1 MQGYQD
7 YPNHGRGKKRR
18 ALAANAQSAVPAWGS
33 YIRREGSCH
42 FPLPRQLCLHQAH
55 DSQIY
60 ERCNLCPEKC
70 RCSATPELMNKVCLW
85 ADTSKKRPGFQL
97 HSNFSKLAP
106 LERTQMGWPTIT
118 YNSAKH
124 QSSYM
129 PREGQIQFKDLSCS
143 QVIQSH
149 C

>member
-18 ALAANAQSAVPAWGS
+18 ALAANAQSAVPAGGS

-85 ADTSKKRPGFQL
+85 ADTSKKGLAFSCTAIFLNWLHLRGFKWGGQPSPTTLQNISL
-97 HSNFSKLAP
+97 HTCPVKARYNLKTFPAP
-106 LERTQMGWPTIT
+106 R
-118 YNSAKH
+118 
-124 QSSYM
+124 
-129 PREGQIQFKDLSCS
+129 
-143 QVIQSH
+143 
-149 C
+149 